1 MIRFEQ
7 VTKAYG
13 EKQVVKEVSLTFDK
27 GFYLLTGPSGIGKTT
42 LLRLAAGLEQP
53 DSGRIETEAGKRL
66 RMVFQE
72 DRLLPWKTVLGN
84 VMLECGNKEKADV
97 LLQTLGLSGEE
108 NAYPASLSGGM
119 RRRTAIAR
127 ALCAEPDILLLDEPF
142 NGLDEV
148 KEIEVC
154 DPHGEEDQD
163 QDRYRHQVQRRT
175 GDHGGNEGRFDPLR
189 STRDGSLCRMASD
202 NPETAGG
209 ENHSIT
215 DEESQLSPADT

>member
-119 RRRTAIAR
+119 RRRTAISR

-142 NGLDEV
+142 NGLDEAM
-148 KEIEVC
+148 K
-154 DPHGEEDQD
+154 
-163 QDRYRHQVQRRT
+163 
-175 GDHGGNEGRFDPLR
+175 
-189 STRDGSLCRMASD
+189 
-202 NPETAGG
+202 ETAAALITEEMKGG
-209 ENHSIT
+209 LILCAAHETEVFAAWHPTILKLQ
-215 DEESQLSPADT
+215 EAKIIA